1 MDAMF
6 QQVRATVYGMWR
18 KKWFGLAALWLVC
31 VIGFIAVSLIP
42 NSYQSTARIYVH
54 YNGLLSSVTGLAN
67 KEGGGQLQQ
76 IDVVRQTLTSRPNLE
91 KVLRRTD
98 LDLTGVDGTALD
110 GMIAEMATKI
120 VVAPQGNENLY
131 GIAFTADKAQL
142 GDKARAQF
150 AQRVVQNLLDIF
162 VEDNVASDRD
172 SLNEG
177 GRFLDEQIAQ
187 REKELS
193 TAEAKKAAF
202 EQKYFDQIPGEG
214 DVGSRMSATRTEL
227 DKTDQDL
234 VQAQG
239 SLRALQSQL
248 ASTPATINAP
258 LYNGPR
264 ASTNFGSG
272 TKYDPT
278 STHGKI
284 EALDRSISDALSK
297 GYTEQH
303 PDMVLF
309 RAQMVRLK
317 KQLASE
323 PKNSD
328 GTSKEIAAAQA
339 NPVYV
344 NLRSLL
350 FDKQSSVAAL
360 SARRSQLGAIVEN
373 LRGKQVK
380 APEIGAE
387 QAQLNR
393 DYEVQKAGYENLLRS
408 REQIR
413 LRGDISTQTKE
424 IEFRT
429 VDPPTLPKVPIAPNR
444 PLLLTLV
451 LVGGLVLGLGVAFLA
466 SQLHPSY
473 VTEDRLASDTGLPVL
488 GSIGEVIA
496 PAAKRRE
503 RRLSLGFAAAATAA
517 VGVYALMMVINLVR
531 SGAV

>member
-6 QQVRATVYGMWR
+6 QQVRATLYGMWR
-18 KKWFGLAALWLVC
+18 KKWFGVAALWLVC
-31 VIGFIAVSLIP
+31 LIGFVVVSLIP

-54 YNGLLSSVTGLAN
+54 YNSLLPNVTGVTA
-67 KEGGGQLQQ
+67 KGAAQLQQ
-76 IDVVRQTLTSRPNLE
+76 VDVVRQTLTSRPNLE

-98 LDLTGVDGTALD
+98 LDLTGVNSAALD

-120 VVAPQGNENLY
+120 TVAPQGNENLY

-150 AQRVVQNLLDIF
+150 AQRVVQNLIDIF

-172 SLNEG
+172 SLNEA

-187 REKELS
+187 RERELS
-193 TAEAKKAAF
+193 AAEAKKAAF
-202 EQKYFDQIPGEG
+202 EQKYFDQIPGVG
-214 DVGSRMSATRTEL
+214 DVSSRMTTSRNEL
-227 DKTDQDL
+227 DKTEQDL

-239 SLRALQSQL
+239 SLHALQAQL

-258 LYNGPR
+258 LYNTPR

-278 STHGKI
+278 STQGKI

-297 GYTEQH
+297 GYTEHH

-309 RAQMVRLK
+309 RAQMARLR
-317 KQLASE
+317 KQLARE
-323 PKNSD
+323 PKNAD
-328 GTSKEIAAAQA
+328 GTSKEAAAAQA

-360 SARRSQLGAIVEN
+360 SARRAQLAGFVEN
-373 LRGKQVK
+373 LRAKQEK

-393 DYEVQKAGYENLLRS
+393 DYDVQKAGYDNLLRS
-408 REQIR
+408 RDQIR
-413 LRGDISTQTKE
+413 LRGDISSQTRE
-424 IEFRT
+424 IEFRI
-429 VDPPTLPKVPIAPNR
+429 VDPPTFPTSPTAPNR

-451 LVGGLVLGLGVAFLA
+451 LIGGLLLGLGVAFLA

-473 VTEDRLASDTGLPVL
+473 VTEDRLANDTGLPVL
-488 GSIGEVIA
+488 GSIGEVVA

-503 RRLSLGFAAAATAA
+503 RRLSLGFAAAAAAA
-517 VGVYALMMVINLVR
+517 VGMYALMMIINLVR
-531 SGAV
+531 SGAI